1 MALFKCSSCQ
11 EVYEDYY
18 PPDDTCRFCNKAAI
32 RIVTQS
38 NHERSRAMEETS
50 IMESIFGDCEV
61 ISRYTRANAIS
72 DGVLVDIT
80 TNFPEL
86 CKMYKFP
93 VACTD
98 SVWRII
104 TRAVESK
111 KHCNDIEGLIC
122 DVLCMSQK
130 GIVRRI
136 DDTQHI
142 FRVIITGA
150 GPNRYHDMKIVCHGG
165 DQGEPVLTIMLPE
178 ED

>member
-11 EVYEDYY
+11 QVYEDYY
-18 PPDDTCRFCNKAAI
+18 PPDDTCLKCNKASI
-32 RIVTQS
+32 RIITQT
-38 NHERSRAMEETS
+38 NHERRRTMEETLN
-50 IMESIFGDCEV
+50 MTSIFGDCEV

-93 VACTD
+93 VACTA
-98 SVWRII
+98 SVWGII

-111 KHCNDIEGLIC
+111 KHCNDIEGVIW
-122 DVLCMSQK
+122 DVLWMSQK

-142 FRVIITGA
+142 FRVIITGT
-150 GPNRYHDMKIVCHGG
+150 GTNRYHDMKIVCHGG
-165 DQGEPVLTIMLPE
+165 DEGEPVLTIMLPE